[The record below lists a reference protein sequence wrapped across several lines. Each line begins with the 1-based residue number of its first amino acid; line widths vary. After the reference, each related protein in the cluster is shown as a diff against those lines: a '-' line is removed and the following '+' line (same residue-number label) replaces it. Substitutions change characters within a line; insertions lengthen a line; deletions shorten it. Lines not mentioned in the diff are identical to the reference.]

1 MIVKIGIFY
10 NKIHAGFHSKFK
22 NDIFQIQFYSKLR
35 PPKLR
40 PVFGENAKIC
50 HPKIFQTKAGFQMRP
65 YFWINFRNFLNYELK
80 IYGSSEPFRVK

>member
-1 MIVKIGIFY
+1 MVGLFFSREIEKCLLIIFT
-10 NKIHAGFHSKFK
+10 IHNIKL
-22 NDIFQIQFYSKLR
+22 QFYSKLR